1 MVERQLLIADL
12 KASPTAEP
20 IFTPTSTKQPL
31 IFSHRPEKNETTFE
45 NAFTTPWYAFWNVV
59 ENQDATFARADF
71 ISVHLAPNQE
81 PIAANTRV
89 TLL

>member
-31 IFSHRPEKNETTFE
+31 ILSHNPEKKEVTLAKAFFMLVHALSNCVLNQAGTFE
-45 NAFTTPWYAFWNVV
+45 
-59 ENQDATFARADF
+59 RAVF
-71 ISVHLAPNQE
+71 ISVHLAPNH
-81 PIAANTRV
+81 
-89 TLL
+89 